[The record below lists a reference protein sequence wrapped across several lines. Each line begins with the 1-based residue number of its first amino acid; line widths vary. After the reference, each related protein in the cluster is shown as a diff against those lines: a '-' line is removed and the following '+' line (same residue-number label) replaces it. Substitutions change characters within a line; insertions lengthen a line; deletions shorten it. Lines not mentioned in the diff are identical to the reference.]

1 MDEDECYREI
11 DRRERLAQN
20 TTCFRSA
27 YTVDEKVVFGIMA
40 TATVFETFTYQ
51 GDKHHETR

>member
-11 DRRERLAQN
+11 DRRERLEQN
-20 TTCFRSA
+20 MTCFRSA
-27 YTVDEKVVFGIMA
+27 HTVDEKVVFRIVA

-51 GDKHHETR
+51 RR